1 MRVDCQ
7 SEYLQECRRLRM
19 RLTLHYVY
27 SHYYFSG
34 AGAAKDFQS
43 LALLKNLVVVQ
54 HSVWPQ
60 SSACTAQP
68 GWGEEGE
75 RKIRKKKRWGGG
87 KK

>member
-1 MRVDCQ
+1 MRVGCR
-7 SEYLQECRRLRM
+7 SEYLQECRRMRM

-34 AGAAKDFQS
+34 AGAAKDFQL

-68 GWGEEGE
+68 GWGGGRE
-75 RKIRKKKRWGGG
+75 KIGRRDK
-87 KK
+87 